1 MLDGLDRERDEPAM
15 STDSQPTSAFE
26 SAPADVAASGHP
38 GAVLTAG
45 HPAIADHPDHPD
57 HPESE
62 SDRVRLPIPHHL
74 SSSSS
79 SFPAR
84 EGGWGVRSLLA
95 RMTPAEK
102 VGQLLMP
109 IIFPASP
116 ADLTLTPDLIALLD
130 DYPLGGYFITAGGGD
145 AHRVRAFTAALR
157 AHSRIPL
164 ILASDFEGGAWNF
177 LASAAGPRPSAATVG
192 ATGDPAHA
200 HAKGITDAVRLGD
213 LGLNM
218 NFAPVVD
225 VLTNPANP
233 IVAGRAF
240 GPDPALVTRMAAAY
254 LDGLASVGIAGC
266 LKHFPGLGAVSTD
279 PHHTLPTL
287 HRTPDELRAVE
298 LLPFRDLIQ
307 TGHAHSIMT
316 THIHIPALDPDL
328 PTSVSPIA
336 IAGLLRRELG
346 YGGLVIS
353 DSVSMGALT
362 ARYPIPE
369 ASLLA
374 FQAGT
379 DLILGAP
386 DLATTR
392 ATHAHFL
399 EALAAGRI
407 THQRLDTSVRR
418 ILRFKA
424 RWAILPTAESEHASP
439 ATALAAVRAG

>member
-1 MLDGLDRERDEPAM
+1 MLDRERDEPAM
-15 STDSQPTSAFE
+15 PTDPLPTSAFE
-26 SAPADVAASGHP
+26 SAQVDCAA
-38 GAVLTAG
+38 AG
-45 HPAIADHPDHPD
+45 HPDAVAAAGHLATADHPDA
-57 HPESE
+57 PESE
-62 SDRVRLPIPHHL
+62 SDRVRLPFAHHH
-74 SSSSS
+74 SVAATAAPP
-79 SFPAR
+79 FPSR
-84 EGGWGVRSLLA
+84 EGGRGVRSLLA
-95 RMTPAEK
+95 RMTPVEK

-116 ADLTLTPDLIALLD
+116 ADLTLSADLIALLD

-145 AHRVRAFTAALR
+145 AHRVRAFSAALQ
-157 AHSRIPL
+157 AHARIPL
-164 ILASDFEGGAWNF
+164 ILASDFEGGAWNY
-177 LASAAGPRPSAATVG
+177 LASAAGPRPAAATVG
-192 ATGDPAHA
+192 ASGEPTHA
-200 HAKGITDAVRLGD
+200 HAKGITDAARLRD
-213 LGLNM
+213 LGLNV

-233 IVAGRAF
+233 IVADRAF
-240 GPDPALVTRMAAAY
+240 GADPALVTRMAAAY
-254 LDGLASVGIAGC
+254 LDGLTSVGIGGC

-279 PHHTLPTL
+279 PHYTLPTL
-287 HRTPDELRAVE
+287 QRTPDELRAVE
-298 LLPFRDLIQ
+298 LLPFRELIQ
-307 TGHAHSIMT
+307 SGHAHSIMT
-316 THIHIPALDPDL
+316 THIYIPALDPDL

-353 DSVSMGALT
+353 DSIAMGALT
-362 ARYPIPE
+362 ARYTIPE

-374 FQAGT
+374 FEAGT

-407 THQRLDTSVRR
+407 PHQRLDASVRR

-424 RWAILPTAESEHASP
+424 RWAILRNDESERAAP
-439 ATALAAVRAG
+439 APALAASRAG